1 LRTVEIGGVAWASA
15 GGCKTGIS
23 PLEIGAKNQKFL
35 ENLNLAS
42 TFQLIN
48 LIVAMAVYLPV

>member
-1 LRTVEIGGVAWASA
+1 MGVRR
-15 GGCKTGIS
+15 GCKTGIS
-23 PLEIGAKNQKFL
+23 PLKIGTKNQKFL
-35 ENLNLAS
+35 ENLNLAA